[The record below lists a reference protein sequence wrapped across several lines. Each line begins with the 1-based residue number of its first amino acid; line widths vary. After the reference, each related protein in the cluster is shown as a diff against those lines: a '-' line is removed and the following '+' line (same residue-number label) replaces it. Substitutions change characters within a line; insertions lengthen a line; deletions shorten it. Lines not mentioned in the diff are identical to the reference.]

1 MNITANICATLLLF
15 PERAAQ
21 RSFHNEETLETD
33 FGKNWRDILVHR
45 LRLHHP
51 EFNLEELND
60 YISAVFIESSD
71 SYLGLWKTLKSQ
83 LDLTPYWANNE
94 LYLATNDLVHCHR
107 LLGFMPNL
115 PFIAMLAQLDE
126 LTPMLTKKEPP
137 LLGPV
142 LRLTKKRHKNHRLFS
157 KQGYFVDTHLHLGGC
172 STAEYC
178 WHHLLRYI
186 GGNQRNARQI
196 IRTYVPSAANQT
208 LYHAFG
214 LPSLEDCITLVAEA
228 IDWTWEKFGN
238 NLTLFQ
244 RNYAIIGAPTELNHS
259 KIMQDE
265 LAFYMELAA
274 HVMEGNAEATK
285 QFDKL
290 FAGRAIIHQAITHH
304 DFGGE
309 GLKSMIAFMGRAKK
323 VKEDSLAAL
332 NTKKTFK
339 LSTLACDDAFKEWDR
354 LLFLAS
360 WRGLKALEVRLSAH
374 DDDAHKLWDDMRLIQ
389 KLWRASWVM
398 LDYRHQGNT
407 IFTTDA
413 RLLRD
418 GLKEHNPKQKIPQLR
433 LSVFLRKDMNFM
445 QEGREPLKNID
456 ACYHSIYKQTAQM
469 RAFDHIVAE
478 RSKKEKIDRDSL
490 SVHRYDLAGLE
501 RYVPSWPYHFALRLL
516 VCDPEAIQTFKK
528 LKRFIDPEI
537 CRHWLDLFED
547 NKHLRPSWMPVPRLC
562 VHAGE
567 EYHSP
572 LDGLVQ
578 IDRLRANGLFQSNG
592 FIGHGLLLGVNLH
605 KWFQNHKAEILIPRG
620 LWFDS
625 LLWIASR
632 SKYSQRVCDET
643 KNQIYEQLEYIL
655 CDLQPEMPQDLPEIR
670 RDLPEIR
677 RDLLN
682 LPFYQLA
689 KVFRYLDLPPLS
701 ISLDVLQ
708 EWALLPNFTAIRES
722 RLGDFS
728 GLVSTHSEAKV
739 LYLAQAMIKDEDV
752 CRQRGEKI
760 LVRFTQSLQ
769 DITKELQ
776 EELINHILERGIPLE
791 FSPTSNQRVYRS
803 LPIVKLPTMR
813 LWKKIHDDPERSQ
826 ALKITIN
833 TDDPGTFNTRIEN
846 EAALFFDAVETI
858 ATKEQRDAECKKT
871 QTAEEA
877 VQKAV
882 QIAEDMLDIT

>member
-1 MNITANICATLLLF
+1 MNITANICAALLLW
-15 PERAAQ
+15 PERAQ
-21 RSFHNEETLETD
+21 RSLHSEKELKAKAN
-33 FGKNWRDILVHR
+33 FGEGWRDILVHR

-60 YISAVFIESSD
+60 YINAVFIESSD

-115 PFIAMLAQLDE
+115 PFIAMLAQFDE

-142 LRLTKKRHKNHRLFS
+142 LRLTRKRHKNHRLFS
-157 KQGYFVDTHLHLGGC
+157 KQGYFIDTHLHLGGC

-186 GGNQRNARQI
+186 GGNRRNARQI
-196 IRTYVPSAANQT
+196 IRTYVPSAANHT

-214 LPSLEDCITLVAEA
+214 LSSLEDCIALVAEA

-238 NLTLFQ
+238 NLALFQ
-244 RNYAIIGAPTELNHS
+244 RNYAIKGGPTELNHS

-274 HVMEGNAEATK
+274 HVMEGNTEATK
-285 QFDKL
+285 KFDKL

-309 GLKSMIAFMGRAKK
+309 GLASMLAFMARAKK
-323 VKEDSLAAL
+323 VKEVSLAAL

-339 LSTLACDDAFKEWDR
+339 LSTFACDDAFKEWDR

-360 WRGLKALEVRLSAH
+360 WRGLKALEVRLSAY
-374 DDDAHKLWDDMRLIQ
+374 DDAHKLWDDMRLIQ

-398 LDYRHQGNT
+398 LDHRHQGNT
-407 IFTTDA
+407 FLKTNA

-418 GLKEHNPKQKIPQLR
+418 GLKDHNPKQKIPQLR
-433 LSVFLRKDMNFM
+433 LSVFLRKDMGFM
-445 QEGREPLKNID
+445 QEGKEPFKNID

-469 RAFDHIVAE
+469 RAFDHIIAE

-490 SVHRYDLAGLE
+490 SIHRYDLAGLE

-528 LKRFIDPEI
+528 LKRFVDLDI
-537 CRHWLDLFED
+537 CRHWHDLFED
-547 NKHLRPSWMPVPRLC
+547 NKHLRPSWMPVPCLC

-578 IDRLRANGLFQSNG
+578 MDRLRTNGLFQSDG

-605 KWFQNHKAEILIPRG
+605 KWFQSHKAKILIPRG

-632 SKYSQRVCDET
+632 PKYSQNVCDET
-643 KNQIYEQLEYIL
+643 KNQLYKQLEYIL
-655 CDLQPEMPQDLPEIR
+655 CDFQSEMRQ
-670 RDLPEIR
+670 
-677 RDLLN
+677 DLLN

-689 KVFRYLDLPPLS
+689 RVFHYLDLPPLS

-708 EWALLPNFTAIRES
+708 EWALLPNFTEIRKS
-722 RLGDFS
+722 HLGDFS

-739 LYLAQAMIKDEDV
+739 LYFAQAMIKDKKV

-769 DITKELQ
+769 NITKELQ
-776 EELINHILERGIPLE
+776 QELINHILERGIPLE
-791 FSPTSNQRVYRS
+791 FSPTSNQRVHRS
-803 LPIVKLPTMR
+803 LPIAKLPTMR
-813 LWKKIHDDPERSQ
+813 LWKKIHNDPERSQ

-858 ATKEQRDAECKKT
+858 ATKDQRDTECKKP

-882 QIAEDMLDIT
+882 RIAEDMLDIT